1 MKSITIHGIDDFLA
15 ERIKAKAE
23 FEGMSVSR
31 TSKNLLEISLGIKA
45 RPKNSNLMD
54 FQEFSGLWSETDLK
68 NSLKQA
74 GSALPI
80 HDSHAKY
87 PTVF

>member
-23 FEGMSVSR
+23 FDGTSVNR
-31 TSKNLLEISLGIKA
+31 TIKNLLEISLGIKA

-54 FQEFSGLWSETDLK
+54 FQEFSGMWSESDLK
-68 NSLKQA
+68 EFENYTK
-74 GSALPI
+74 GSRVVDPE
-80 HDSHAKY
+80 DWQ
-87 PTVF
+87 